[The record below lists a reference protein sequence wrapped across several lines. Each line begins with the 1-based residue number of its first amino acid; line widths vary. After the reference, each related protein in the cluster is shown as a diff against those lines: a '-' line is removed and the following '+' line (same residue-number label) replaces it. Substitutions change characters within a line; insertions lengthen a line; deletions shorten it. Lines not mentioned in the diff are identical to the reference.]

1 MSGNKSNFM
10 HLAHKQM
17 LSVDALVESIIYDPW
32 ENVVSCMNS
41 FLAILD
47 TLEYG
52 ATPYSMSFNPIFICS
67 LSVRRF
73 VLGQSFGSN
82 VNVMIVRRFV
92 KEFIFTQ
99 WFEHAWVT
107 HQELECIGQLR
118 TQ

>member
-1 MSGNKSNFM
+1 
-10 HLAHKQM
+10 
-17 LSVDALVESIIYDPW
+17 
-32 ENVVSCMNS
+32 MNS

-92 KEFIFTQ
+92 KEIIFTE